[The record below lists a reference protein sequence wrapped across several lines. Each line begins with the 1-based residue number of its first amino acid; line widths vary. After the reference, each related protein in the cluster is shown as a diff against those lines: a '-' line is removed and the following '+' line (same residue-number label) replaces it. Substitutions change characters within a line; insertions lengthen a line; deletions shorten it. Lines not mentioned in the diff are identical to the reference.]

1 MENKLN
7 TLQDNMKIKGDLYLK
22 REELNNSIPKNLEV
36 EGDVIIVFDRT
47 YSSELNIPGNIR
59 FGGRLILDDR
69 KANFD
74 EYYDQD
80 SDLD

>member
-36 EGDVIIVFDRT
+36 EGDVIIVFDGT

-59 FGGRLILDDR
+59 FGGRLILDVR

-74 EYYDQD
+74 EYYNQD